1 MRRILLFTM
10 FLLLGACSSIPIG
23 KNYSEKNVQVNEDK
37 LKHHLIYI
45 NKDGELIDP
54 YSKKVIKNSNEYINE
69 LFDTYKNSKK
79 EKITIFIHGG
89 LNTFQNATGKAN
101 QILRN
106 YKDENEENFIV
117 LIGWQAGPFTNYL
130 DHLFFVRGGER
141 RRVLGPLT
149 SPFILVEDTA
159 RSVAH
164 APRATAEA
172 LLAQSSVPIRIE
184 SKEEDAYY
192 TNIANLKNMPENE
205 RINIHTTGETRGLNY
220 KNISSLANPL
230 KFVAAPF
237 VDGFGHG
244 TWNSLSRRTELLI
257 TKDTAFTRKENAKTA
272 LEKFLDKVDQESTKP
287 EITLIGHSM
296 GSMVANN
303 IIIRKPKLNYTNIVY
318 MGAAASLKD
327 VESNVVPILLKNGNA
342 QFFNLSLD
350 PYRELSESKA
360 LGSVPRGSLLIWIDT
375 YLTTVKSF
383 TDRTSGGWF
392 NMVRAADTIFPDT
405 VKKRVHLTKFGFG
418 AGPQKHGEFDEYQFW
433 KHGYWTGDECSLIL
447 LDKPIDVNLKHKCE
461 IPKAN

>member
-54 YSKKVIKNSNEYINE
+54 YLKKVIKNSNEYINE

-79 EKITIFIHGG
+79 DKITIFIHGG

-106 YKDENEENFIV
+106 YKDENEENYIV

-272 LEKFLDKVDQESTKP
+272 LENF
-287 EITLIGHSM
+287 
-296 GSMVANN
+296 
-303 IIIRKPKLNYTNIVY
+303 
-318 MGAAASLKD
+318 
-327 VESNVVPILLKNGNA
+327 
-342 QFFNLSLD
+342 
-350 PYRELSESKA
+350 
-360 LGSVPRGSLLIWIDT
+360 WI
-375 YLTTVKSF
+375 K
-383 TDRTSGGWF
+383 
-392 NMVRAADTIFPDT
+392 
-405 VKKRVHLTKFGFG
+405 
-418 AGPQKHGEFDEYQFW
+418 
-433 KHGYWTGDECSLIL
+433 
-447 LDKPIDVNLKHKCE
+447 
-461 IPKAN
+461 

>member
-1 MRRILLFTM
+1 MKKTLLFTI

-23 KNYSEKNVQVNEDK
+23 KNYSQENLQVNEDK
-37 LKHHLIYI
+37 IKHHLIYI

-54 YSKKVIKNSNEYINE
+54 YSKKVIKDSNEYINE
-69 LFDTYKNSKK
+69 IFDTYKNSKK

-106 YKDENEENFIV
+106 YKDENEENYIV

-220 KNISSLANPL
+220 KNISSLVNPL
-230 KFVAAPF
+230 KFVAAPL

-327 VESNVVPILLKNGNA
+327 VESNVVPILLKKENA

-392 NMVRAADTIFPDT
+392 NMVRAADTIFPDS
-405 VKKRVHLTKFGFG
+405 VKKQVHLTKFGFG
-418 AGPQKHGEFDEYQFW
+418 AGPQKHGEFDEYRFW
-433 KHGYWTGDECSLIL
+433 KHAYWTGDEKCGLIP
-447 LDKPIDVNLKHKCE
+447 LDMPVN
-461 IPKAN
+461 ANLEAECKN

>member
-106 YKDENEENFIV
+106 YKDENEENYIV

-360 LGSVPRGSLLIWIDT
+360 FGSVPRGSLLIWIDT

-383 TDRTSGGWF
+383 TDRTSGSWF

-433 KHGYWTGDECSLIL
+433 KHGYWTGDECSLIP

-461 IPKAN
+461 TPKAN

>member
-106 YKDENEENFIV
+106 YKDENEENYIV

-172 LLAQSSVPIRIE
+172 LLAQSSVPIRFE

-360 LGSVPRGSLLIWIDT
+360 FGSVPRGSLLIWIDT

-383 TDRTSGGWF
+383 TDRTSGSWF

-433 KHGYWTGDECSLIL
+433 KHGYWTGDECSLIP
-447 LDKPIDVNLKHKCE
+447 LDKPIDVNLKNKCE
-461 IPKAN
+461 TPKAN